1 MTRKMF
7 GLYRSYRLGV
17 GDVFGLVALG
27 LLVLAAISIA
37 VFTTT
42 TNIHPGK
49 WSVDIRAGND
59 LHEVQCSERGPISH
73 LLTLFRH
80 LFSIG
85 LIDS

>member
-1 MTRKMF
+1 MYIYMIQQQVCSCRMTRKMF

-49 WSVDIRAGND
+49 
-59 LHEVQCSERGPISH
+59 
-73 LLTLFRH
+73 
-80 LFSIG
+80 
-85 LIDS
+85 

>member
-49 WSVDIRAGND
+49 
-59 LHEVQCSERGPISH
+59 
-73 LLTLFRH
+73 
-80 LFSIG
+80 
-85 LIDS
+85 

>member
-42 TNIHPGK
+42 TNIPPGK
-49 WSVDIRAGND
+49 
-59 LHEVQCSERGPISH
+59 
-73 LLTLFRH
+73 
-80 LFSIG
+80 
-85 LIDS
+85 

>member
-49 WSVDIRAGND
+49 WSVDIRILD
-59 LHEVQCSERGPISH
+59 
-73 LLTLFRH
+73 
-80 LFSIG
+80 
-85 LIDS
+85 